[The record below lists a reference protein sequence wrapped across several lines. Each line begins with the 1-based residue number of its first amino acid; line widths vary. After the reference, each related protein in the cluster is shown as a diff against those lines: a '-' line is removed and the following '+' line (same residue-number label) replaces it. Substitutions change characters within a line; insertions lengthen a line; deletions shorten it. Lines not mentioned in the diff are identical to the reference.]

1 MGGSTVEQPRLDKIG
16 TGQVIKNYK
25 ELCNILEIK
34 VCSGNSK
41 ISQLEQLKEFVDYH
55 KEGNKFVIDNIKHT
69 EGRFIDR
76 RTLGNTCK
84 TAIEIGDVI
93 LHLLLEEYRGEQL
106 LITSTELLYRLL
118 LITDEYKQFLFET
131 EKYQRNTGID
141 FKYLNNYRLKVGNQ
155 INDRIVTALNRL
167 EKSGY
172 ILYNKQQNLV
182 FKSIDEESEDSVVYP
197 LIKESD
203 KKIYIDCKLRAFD
216 KLNALRTLENKPTIK
231 DMNMVFIYGELKR
244 FKKLSCEEISEKFNR
259 ECINFWDAYAI
270 TTTTMALKKVVDDR
284 KYNQNIEYIKNNF
297 YELLENTTK
306 NIREEEIQRLMDM
319 YHMIYEQETN
329 EVDWGKPTRFKS
341 EQILF
346 IIKNIEKMSYEFIY

>member
-1 MGGSTVEQPRLDKIG
+1 MEQPKLHKIG

-25 ELCNILEIK
+25 ELCKILEIK

-41 ISQLEQLKEFVDYH
+41 ISQLEQLKEFIDYH
-55 KEGNKFVIDNIKHT
+55 KEGNKFVIDNIKYS
-69 EGRFIDR
+69 EGLIIDR
-76 RTLGNTCK
+76 RTLGNTWK

-93 LHLLLEEYRGEQL
+93 LHLLLEEYKGEQL
-106 LITSTELLYRLL
+106 LITPTELLYRLL

-182 FKSIDEESEDSVVYP
+182 FKATEDEENDDTVVYP
-197 LIKESD
+197 LTKEID
-203 KKIYIDCKLRAFD
+203 KKMYINCKLRAFK
-216 KLNALRTLENKPTIK
+216 KLNALRTLENKVIIK

-244 FKKLSCEEISEKFNR
+244 FKRLSCEELSEKFNR
-259 ECINFWDAYAI
+259 ECVNFWDAYAI
-270 TTTTMALKKVVDDR
+270 TTTRMALESVVDDR

-297 YELLENTTK
+297 YELLEHTTK
-306 NIREEEIQRLMDM
+306 NIREEEIQRLTDL
-319 YHMIYEQETN
+319 YHKIYEQESN
-329 EVDWGKPTRFKS
+329 EVDWGNPTRFKS
-341 EQILF
+341 EQILYV
-346 IIKNIEKMSYEFIY
+346 IKNIEKMSYEFIY

>member
-1 MGGSTVEQPRLDKIG
+1 MEQPRLDKLG

-25 ELCNILEIK
+25 ELCKILEIK
-34 VCSGNSK
+34 VCAGNSK
-41 ISQLEQLKEFVDYH
+41 KAQLEQLKEFVDYH

-172 ILYNKQQNLV
+172 ILYHKQQNLV
-182 FKSIDEESEDSVVYP
+182 FKSTDDSENENNYVYP
-197 LIKESD
+197 LTKESD
-203 KKIYIDCKLRAFD
+203 KKLYIDCKLRAFD
-216 KLNALRTLENKPTIK
+216 KLNALRTLEDKPPIK
-231 DMNMVFIYGELKR
+231 DMNMVFIFGELKR
-244 FKKLSCEEISEKFNR
+244 FKKLSCEELSEKFNR

-270 TTTTMALKKVVDDR
+270 TTTRMALKRVVDDR
-284 KYNQNIEYIKNNF
+284 KYNQNIEYIRNNF

-306 NIREEEIQRLMDM
+306 NIREEEINRLMEM
-319 YHMIYEQETN
+319 YHIIYEQESK
-329 EVDWGKPTRFKS
+329 EVDWGNPTRFKS
-341 EQILF
+341 EQILY
-346 IIKNIEKMSYEFIY
+346 IIRNIEKMSYEFIY

>member
-1 MGGSTVEQPRLDKIG
+1 MEQPRLDKIG

-34 VCSGNSK
+34 VCAGNSK
-41 ISQLEQLKEFVDYH
+41 KSQLEQLKEFVDYH
-55 KEGNKFVIDNIKHT
+55 KEGNKFVIDKIKYS
-69 EGRFIDR
+69 EGKFIDR
-76 RTLGNTCK
+76 RILGNTSK
-84 TAIEIGDVI
+84 TTIQMGDVI

-155 INDRIVTALNRL
+155 INDRIVSALNRL

-172 ILYNKQQNLV
+172 ILYHKQQNLV
-182 FKSIDEESEDSVVYP
+182 FKSDDENDDENKYVYP
-197 LIKESD
+197 LTKEVD
-203 KKIYIDCKLRAFD
+203 KKTYIDCKLRAFD
-216 KLNALRTLENKPTIK
+216 KLNALRTLEDKPVIK

-244 FKKLSCEEISEKFNR
+244 FKKLSCEELSDKFNR

-270 TTTTMALKKVVDDR
+270 TTTRMALKRVVDDR
-284 KYNQNIEYIKNNF
+284 KYNQNIEYIKDNF

-306 NIREEEIQRLMDM
+306 NIREEEIKRLMEM
-319 YHMIYEQETN
+319 YHIIYEQETK
-329 EVDWGKPTRFKS
+329 EVDWGNPIRIKS
-341 EQILF
+341 EQILY
-346 IIKNIEKMSYEFIY
+346 IIRNIEKMSYKFIY

>member
-1 MGGSTVEQPRLDKIG
+1 MHLNLSNIG

-25 ELCNILEIK
+25 ELCRLLEIK
-34 VCSGNSK
+34 VCAGNSK
-41 ISQLEQLKEFVDYH
+41 ISQLEQLKEYIDYH
-55 KEGNKFVIDNIKHT
+55 KEGNKFVIDKIKHT
-69 EGRFIDR
+69 EGRLIDR
-76 RTLGNTCK
+76 RTLGNTSK
-84 TAIEIGDVI
+84 TAIEMGDVI

-118 LITDEYKQFLFET
+118 LITDQYKQFLFET

-182 FKSIDEESEDSVVYP
+182 FKSENEDDESTTVYP
-197 LIKESD
+197 LTKEMD
-203 KKIYIDCKLRAFD
+203 KKTYIDCKLKAFD
-216 KLNALRTLENKPTIK
+216 KLNALRTLEDKPVIK

-244 FKKLSCEEISEKFNR
+244 FKKLCCEELSDKFNR

-270 TTTTMALKKVVDDR
+270 TTTKMALKKVIDDV
-284 KYNQNIEYIKNNF
+284 KYNQNIDYIKNNF
-297 YELLENTTK
+297 YTLLEHTTK
-306 NIREEEIQRLMDM
+306 NIREEEIKRLTNLYDV
-319 YHMIYEQETN
+319 IY
-329 EVDWGKPTRFKS
+329 KLKKS
-341 EQILF
+341 IGEHLLDL
-346 IIKNIEKMSYEFIY
+346 KVNRYYMSLRI

>member
-1 MGGSTVEQPRLDKIG
+1 MEYPKISNIG

-25 ELCNILEIK
+25 ELCSLLEIK
-34 VCSGNSK
+34 VKTGKSK
-41 ISQLEQLKEFVDYH
+41 QIQMEKLSEFIEFH
-55 KEGNKFVIDNIKHT
+55 KEGNKIVIDRIIKKD
-69 EGRFIDR
+69 GNFIDN
-76 RTLGNTCK
+76 RTYGNACK

-93 LHLLLEEYRGEQL
+93 LHLLLEEYRGEQI

-141 FKYLNNYRLKVGNQ
+141 FKYLNNYRLKIGSKL
-155 INDRIVTALNRL
+155 NDRILTALNRL

-182 FKSIDEESEDSVVYP
+182 FKATEDKTNIYP
-197 LIKESD
+197 LTKDKD
-203 KKIYIDCKLRAFD
+203 KKLYIDCKLIAFD
-216 KLNALRTLENKPTIK
+216 KLNALRTLEDKPEIK

-244 FKKLSCEEISEKFNR
+244 FKKLCCEEISDKFKK
-259 ECINFWDAYAI
+259 ECVNFWDAYAI
-270 TTTTMALKKVVDDR
+270 TTTKMALERVVDDK

-306 NIREEEIQRLMDM
+306 DIREEEIKRLMKM
-319 YHMIYEQETN
+319 YHILYEQEN
-329 EVDWGKPTRFKS
+329 KEIDWGQPIRLES

-346 IIKNIEKMSYEFIY
+346 IVKNIEKMSHEFIF